1 MTTTKTQYRVIFD
14 NPTAFSNTKAST
26 MWYNS
31 IEDCLKWME
40 KEGAELISR
49 TLTKDSESFKKAMY
63 AKFNS

>member
-40 KEGAELISR
+40 KEGSELISR
-49 TLTKDSESFKKAMY
+49 EITKDSESLKKAMH